1 MMKTARIIFAGSP
14 SFATPTL
21 QMLCDRGHR
30 PVAVLT
36 QPDRPAGR
44 GRRLRPG
51 PVKQLAL
58 ELDIPVLQPATLRNE
73 ATQAELRAL
82 APDLLVVVAYGL
94 LLPPAVLD
102 IPRRGCVN
110 VHASILPR
118 WRGASPIQA
127 AILAGD
133 SETGVSIMAMDA
145 GLDTGAVY
153 SCARL
158 SIDAQETAGELE
170 QRLATLG
177 ASALAGALDELLAGA
192 LQARPQ
198 AADGISYASRIS
210 KADGR
215 IDWRQPAAQIA
226 RQIRA
231 WNPWPVAETTL
242 GGQQLRCFAASVLN
256 RDTPTGDAQPV
267 PGQILAAGN
276 HGISVQT
283 GDGILKLDM
292 VQLPGKQ
299 KLAAADLARGRA
311 LTGTVLGG

>member
-1 MMKTARIIFAGSP
+1 MQAARIIFAGSP
-14 SFATPTL
+14 AFAAPTL
-21 QMLCDRGHR
+21 RMLHERGHR

-44 GRRLRPG
+44 GRQLSSS

-58 ELDIPVLQPATLRNE
+58 ELGIPVLQPATLKTE
-73 ATQAELRAL
+73 TPQAELRAL

-94 LLPPAVLD
+94 LLPPAVLE
-102 IPRRGCVN
+102 IPPRGCVN

-133 SETGVSIMAMDA
+133 RETGVSIMAMEA

-153 SCARL
+153 RCERL

-177 ASALAGALDELLAGA
+177 ATTLSGVLDQLLAGT
-192 LQARPQ
+192 LQAQPQ
-198 AADGISYASRIS
+198 PTEGVSYAGRIS

-215 IDWRQPAAQIA
+215 IDWRQSAARIA

-231 WNPWPVAETTL
+231 YNPWPVAETTL
-242 GGQQLRCFAASVLN
+242 DGQQLRCFAADVNSS
-256 RDTPTGDAQPV
+256 DTPAGDAQGL
-267 PGQILAAGN
+267 PGRILAAGK

-283 GDGILKLDM
+283 GDGVLDLKLL
-292 VQLPGKQ
+292 QLPGRQ
-299 KLAAADLARGRA
+299 KLAAADLARNRTLVGM
-311 LTGTVLGG
+311 VLGG

>member
-1 MMKTARIIFAGSP
+1 MKAARIIFAGSP
-14 SFATPTL
+14 AFATPTL

-44 GRRLRPG
+44 GRHLSSS

-58 ELDIPVLQPATLRNE
+58 ELDIPVLQPATLKTE

-82 APDLLVVVAYGL
+82 EPDLLVVVAYGL
-94 LLPPAVLD
+94 LLPPAVLG
-102 IPRRGCVN
+102 IPPRGCVN
-110 VHASILPR
+110 LHASILPR

-133 SETGVSIMAMDA
+133 RETGVSIMAMEA

-153 SCARL
+153 DCARL
-158 SIDAQETAGELE
+158 AIDAQETAGELE

-177 ASALAGALDELLAGA
+177 AATLSALLDGLLAGS
-192 LQARPQ
+192 LQAEPQ
-198 AADGISYASRIS
+198 AAEGISHAGRIS
-210 KADGR
+210 KADAR
-215 IDWRQPAAQIA
+215 IDWRQSADRIA

-231 WNPWPVAETTL
+231 YNPWPVAETTL
-242 GGQQLRCFAASVLN
+242 GGQQLRCFAARLGSSAK
-256 RDTPTGDAQPV
+256 TGDAQPV
-267 PGQILAAGN
+267 PGRILAAGSE
-276 HGISVQT
+276 GISVQT
-283 GDGILKLDM
+283 GEGILDLLT

-299 KLAAADLARGRA
+299 KLAAADLARSRTLA
-311 LTGTVLGG
+311 GTVLGA